1 MKKIITAIVSLA
13 AISFAA
19 DVQVL
24 APTGAE
30 FSPDAPE
37 MVQSIVRASV
47 TQSGNT
53 LAESADIQLRTNLM
67 SMGSSIVVVCE
78 QVNNG
83 AVVASGK
90 QKAASID
97 DLDMAIEGA
106 VKQAL
111 ANLSQDAPES
121 AAYAP
126 APTSNEEPQYVYV
139 VPVDNSR
146 DADDPNDNFAHKRPT
161 RNYVSY
167 GLGMAMWHN
176 YEFTYRKNG
185 KSCKDLAD
193 PELVK
198 ACHKEYDTEKTWEQ
212 SFVFHYAR
220 IFEVIP
226 QAAITIVNNMNIS
239 FGDEWEWHDAFLIG
253 GRWFPSTGTVT
264 PFLGAGFGLGI
275 QEDGHYYDSDEGFAI
290 GLAGGVE
297 LGAIFFR
304 NSATQLEVGAAWD
317 ELWDGFDDFDRHFGA
332 ISFYIA
338 INY

>member
-1 MKKIITAIVSLA
+1 MKKIITAIISLA

-47 TQSGNT
+47 TQTGNT

-83 AVVASGK
+83 TVVASGK
-90 QKAASID
+90 QKAA
-97 DLDMAIEGA
+97 EEYEET
-106 VKQAL
+106 AL
-111 ANLSQDAPES
+111 ANLSQEAPAS

-126 APTSNEEPQYVYV
+126 APTSSEDPQYVYV
-139 VPVDNSR
+139 VPVENSNN
-146 DADDPNDNFAHKRPT
+146 AEDPNDKFAHKRPT

-176 YEFTYRKNG
+176 YKFI
-185 KSCKDLAD
+185 SD
-193 PELVK
+193 
-198 ACHKEYDTEKTWEQ
+198 ACDDDNFSFDRCIEESENRSWEQ
-212 SFVFHYAR
+212 AFVFHYAR

-226 QAAITIVNNMNIS
+226 QAAITIVNNMNMS
-239 FGDEWEWHDAFLIG
+239 FGDEWEWHETFLIG

-264 PFLGAGFGLGI
+264 PFLGAGLGLGI
-275 QEDGHYYDSDEGFAI
+275 QVDGHYYDEDEGFAI
-290 GLAGGVE
+290 GLATGAE
-297 LGAIFFR
+297 LGIIFFR
-304 NSATQLEVGAAWD
+304 NSATQLEVGFAWD
-317 ELWDGFDDFDRHFGA
+317 ALWDGFESFDRRFGA
-332 ISFYIA
+332 GSFYIA